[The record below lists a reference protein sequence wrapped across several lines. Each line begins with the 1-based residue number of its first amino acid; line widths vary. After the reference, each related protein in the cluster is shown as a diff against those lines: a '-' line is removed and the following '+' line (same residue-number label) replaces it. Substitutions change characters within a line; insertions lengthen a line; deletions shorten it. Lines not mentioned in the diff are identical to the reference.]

1 MPDELTSSL
10 QVCLAVP
17 ESAAWVQ
24 SGESAVIYNLS
35 QSGCCCCY
43 REKEKAQQQAGR
55 IWCGEKQK
63 GSRRKKM
70 PPVEWDDVESGR
82 EGKGLRMT
90 GVKL

>member
-1 MPDELTSSL
+1 MGTEWRECCDL
-10 QVCLAVP
+10 QP
-17 ESAAWVQ
+17 
-24 SGESAVIYNLS
+24 LS
-35 QSGCCCCY
+35 VWMLLLIQ
-43 REKEKAQQQAGR
+43 REEKAQQQAGR

-90 GVKL
+90 GVKF